1 MVRWNVLVAEQRVDG
16 VFDGRVALGAD
27 NLSYCLYLRAFWIG
41 EAVEKRR
48 CPGSAVLL
56 RIG

>member
-1 MVRWNVLVAEQRVDG
+1 MVQRIVLVAEQCVDG
-16 VFDGRVALGAD
+16 IFECGVALGAD